1 MIYYFTNGGEP
12 ATPFALSGDQMVE
25 QGNGIK
31 AEVPEGIE
39 SWRLSLDLDTNTVVV
54 AYEGMTEEDAHAQK
68 LIDDLAVQ
76 ASLEEVRKEAAEAE
90 RLAASA

>member
-25 QGNGIK
+25 QGTGIK

-39 SWRLSLDLDTNTVVV
+39 SWRLSLDPDTNAVNV

-76 ASLEEVRKEAAEAE
+76 ASLEEVRKEAQAE
-90 RLAASA
+90 REAATA